1 MNINLTLSYTQA
13 RRAATSLAARVADMD
28 ASRPMGWNTEQ
39 TDCKLTKSDQRY
51 RAELLDAYDAIMRQI
66 SGCNTS
72 QL

>member
-1 MNINLTLSYTQA
+1 MNITLNLTYTQA
-13 RRAATSLAARVADMD
+13 RRAATSLAARVTDMD
-28 ASRPMGWNTEQ
+28 ASRPADWENQ
-39 TDCKLTKSDQRY
+39 PTDCKLKQSDQRY